1 MSETT
6 HESLPVDV
14 LLVGA
19 GPANLVAAYHLAR
32 RVAAHNETAEQ
43 KIEPMI
49 AIIEKSAEV
58 GDHILSGAVLDPRAL
73 REILPEFKDAKPF
86 QTPVS
91 SESLLY
97 LTAKGSLKAP
107 FLFGPLDN
115 HGNYVV
121 SLNEVTKWLAEKVTE
136 MGVQIFPGFPG
147 REILYGDDGQ
157 VIGVRTGDKGIG
169 RDGKPKPNH
178 EPGIDLLAKVTILG
192 EGSRG
197 SLCKQLFA
205 DKQMYSTVNPM
216 IYGIGVKELW
226 EVPSGRIKPG
236 QVMHTMGY
244 PLRSSEYGGSFL
256 YGLSDTKLALGL
268 VIGLEYEDPFLDAHE
283 RLQQLKQ
290 HPIFAKILEGGTLL
304 KYGAATLPEG
314 GLYSMPRLYDD
325 GVMVVGDSASFLNG
339 MRLKGIHLGMKSG
352 ILAADAA
359 FDALVKDDASKE
371 VLEGY
376 QEAFEKSWAY
386 QELHST
392 RNFHQAFEGG
402 LWKGFFHVG
411 LQMVTGGRGLR
422 DPWRVTAGHEHLKT
436 VEEFYGKPYG
446 PALEGTGNAAAAED
460 TGVGG
465 TTAGDVAAGVE
476 APTPSFDGKLTFDKM
491 TSVYH
496 ADTGHEED
504 QPCHLQVG
512 DLDICFNRC
521 TKEYGNPCQHFCPAG
536 VYEWLPREK
545 PDEKGRRF
553 DFNINFANCVHCKT
567 CDIMDPY
574 QIIDWVPPEGGGG
587 PKFSGM

>member
-1 MSETT
+1 MSDST

-19 GPANLVAAYHLAR
+19 GPASLAAAYRLAH
-32 RVAAHNETAEQ
+32 RVAAHNETAET
-43 KIEPMI
+43 KLEPMI
-49 AIIEKSAEV
+49 AVIEKSGEV

-73 REILPEFKDAKPF
+73 EELLPGFRDAKPF

-97 LTAKGSLKAP
+97 LTAKGSFKAP
-107 FLFGPLDN
+107 FLPKPMDN

-121 SLNEVTKWLAEKVTE
+121 SLSEVTKWLAEKVTE

-147 REILYGDDGQ
+147 REMLYDENRR

-216 IYGIGVKELW
+216 VYAIGVKELW
-226 EVPSGRIKPG
+226 EIPAGRVAPG
-236 QVMHTMGY
+236 HVMHTMGF
-244 PLRSSEYGGSFL
+244 PLRSREYGGSFL
-256 YGLSDTKLALGL
+256 YGLSETRVALGL
-268 VIGLEYEDPFLDAHE
+268 VIGLDYEDPFLDAHE
-283 RLQQLKQ
+283 RLQELKQ
-290 HPIFAKILEGGTLL
+290 HPVFSKILEGGTLL

-314 GLYSMPRLYDD
+314 GYTSMPRLYDD

-352 ILAADAA
+352 MLAADAA
-359 FDALVKDDASKE
+359 FEALVRGDASRE
-371 VLEGY
+371 VLSGY
-376 QEAFEKSWAY
+376 HTAFEKSWAHE
-386 QELHST
+386 ELYRT

-402 LWKGFFHVG
+402 RWKGFFHVG
-411 LQMVTGGRGLR
+411 LQMITGGRGLK
-422 DPWRVTAGHEHLKT
+422 DPWKVEAGHEHLKT
-436 VEEFYGKPYG
+436 VEEFYGRPYA
-446 PALEGTGNAAAAED
+446 PALEAETTGGRADEP
-460 TGVGG
+460 
-465 TTAGDVAAGVE
+465 TAGIAP
-476 APTPSFDGKLTFDKM
+476 PTPVFDGKLTFDKL
-491 TSVYH
+491 TCVYH

-504 QPCHLQVG
+504 QPCHLLVR
-512 DLDICFNRC
+512 DLDLCFDRC
-521 TKEYGNPCQHFCPAG
+521 TREYGNPCQHFCPAS
-536 VYEWLPREK
+536 VYEWLPRET
-545 PDEKGRRF
+545 PDAEGHRW